1 MSDDNLANA
10 KKIFVGNLAF
20 KAMEQDLADFFGQ
33 YGEVA
38 EVILLSDRRT
48 GRSRGMAFVEF
59 VTEDAAKEALEKAN
73 GATLLDREIRVD
85 LSKPRTERP
94 RDGGGYGGNRGGYG
108 GGRGGD
114 RGGYGG
120 QRRSY

>member
-20 KAMEQDLADFFGQ
+20 KAIEQDLADFFGQ
-33 YGEVA
+33 YGEVV

-59 VTEDAAKEALEKAN
+59 ATEDAAKTALEKAN
-73 GATLLDREIRVD
+73 GAMLLDRELRVD
-85 LSKPRTERP
+85 YSKPRTERP

-108 GGRGGD
+108 G
-114 RGGYGG
+114 